1 MLCRTQVT
9 LGETLLSLVTSQRA
23 IFESCVFSATLS
35 ERWEEQKTETM
46 EGCSFWVVEWEATG
60 GTSSLSENISRE
72 ICIMWDLYTNI
83 HTTAVSVYWWHA
95 EHVFKPKS
103 KGDVKTHTQGF
114 FFFFPT
120 VRGSTYICWMFW
132 FLWDLWSVIIFD
144 QPEISFSLHILYNN
158 IKNDAIS
165 EGKGLFW
172 EFITHNCSATSPKP
186 SDQFHTAQNKR
197 KRSITSVMLDPWEES
212 STILWL
218 TSVHLPL
225 NRPAKAGGSDWKR
238 GALL

>member
-9 LGETLLSLVTSQRA
+9 FGETLLSLVTSQRA

-60 GTSSLSENISRE
+60 GTSSLSENISGE

-95 EHVFKPKS
+95 EHIFKPKS

-114 FFFFPT
+114 FYFFNCPAFY
-120 VRGSTYICWMFW
+120 VYLSDVLVFMRSVVCDYFWSTWD
-132 FLWDLWSVIIFD
+132 FL
-144 QPEISFSLHILYNN
+144 FSAY
-158 IKNDAIS
+158 
-165 EGKGLFW
+165 
-172 EFITHNCSATSPKP
+172 PV
-186 SDQFHTAQNKR
+186 Q
-197 KRSITSVMLDPWEES
+197 
-212 STILWL
+212 
-218 TSVHLPL
+218 
-225 NRPAKAGGSDWKR
+225 
-238 GALL
+238 

>member
-9 LGETLLSLVTSQRA
+9 LGETLLSLVTSRRA

-46 EGCSFWVVEWEATG
+46 EGCSFWVVDWEATG

-114 FFFFPT
+114 FFFFQLSG
-120 VRGSTYICWMFW
+120 VLRIFVGCFGFYEIC
-132 FLWDLWSVIIFD
+132 
-144 QPEISFSLHILYNN
+144 
-158 IKNDAIS
+158 
-165 EGKGLFW
+165 G
-172 EFITHNCSATSPKP
+172 
-186 SDQFHTAQNKR
+186 
-197 KRSITSVMLDPWEES
+197 
-212 STILWL
+212 LWL
-218 TSVHLPL
+218 FLISLRFPFLCISCTII
-225 NRPAKAGGSDWKR
+225 
-238 GALL
+238 